1 MTTSKNLALISVI
14 IPMYNEAANVVPIY
28 DALQSVF
35 NKLPAYKFE
44 LLYVDDGSHDKSV
57 SAVQSL
63 AKRDKQVKLIQLV
76 RNFGKEVAT
85 SAGLHNAKGEAAIMI
100 DADLQHPPELIP
112 AFLERWQAGD
122 DLVIGRQNADASS
135 VSLTKRITAH
145 GFYAVMNKI
154 SSVAITPHATD
165 FRLLDRVVIDEF
177 NRFTE
182 HNRMTRGLIDWLGF
196 SHSYIDFTPAKRLH
210 GDRSYSYRA
219 LTKLAANSI
228 VSLSFFPLKIAGY
241 LGAIIVLISL
251 PLISFIMFNRLFM
264 HNSMDFTGS
273 ATLAAMLLFLIG
285 IVLICL
291 GLMALYIA
299 NIYNEVQNR
308 PLYIQKRNRP
318 NRR

>member
-1 MTTSKNLALISVI
+1 
-14 IPMYNEAANVVPIY
+14 MYNEAANVAPIY
-28 DALQSVF
+28 DALQAVI
-35 NKLPAYKFE
+35 KQLPAYTFE
-44 LLYVDDGSHDKSV
+44 ILFVDDGSKDDSV
-57 SAVQSL
+57 AAVQAL
-63 AKRDKQVKLIQLV
+63 AKNNKQVKLIQLV

-85 SAGLHNAKGEAAIMI
+85 SAGLHNAQGDAAIMI

-112 AFLERWQAGD
+112 EFLQRWKAGD
-122 DLVIGRQNADASS
+122 DLVIGRQTPDAHT
-135 VSLTKRITAH
+135 VSFTKRLTAR

-154 SSVAITPHATD
+154 SSVELTPHATD

-219 LTKLAANSI
+219 LTKLATNSI
-228 VSLSFFPLKIAGY
+228 VSLSFFPLRIAGY
-241 LGAIIVLISL
+241 LGAIIVLVSL
-251 PLISFIMFNRLFM
+251 PLISFIMFNRIFM
-264 HNSMDFTGS
+264 QNSMNFTGS

-285 IVLICL
+285 IVLICQ

-308 PLYIQKRNRP
+308 PLYIQKRSRQ